1 MPLQYGAGTIKRSNS
16 KTKSEQ
22 GDRPSTA
29 PQKEN
34 EKTSNPAMK
43 RLPSPNLKCK
53 IYINLANMG
62 SSAKNINL
70 SSIGSLNITKYRTP
84 SPSTTTKPT
93 IMIGTIKN
101 TGAGKPKW
109 K

>member
-53 IYINLANMG
+53 LLYNF
-62 SSAKNINL
+62 SKH
-70 SSIGSLNITKYRTP
+70 
-84 SPSTTTKPT
+84 
-93 IMIGTIKN
+93 
-101 TGAGKPKW
+101 GKFCKEY
-109 K
+109 